1 MAESGFHSEEELDGF
16 LRAAL
21 LCANTP
27 AVMNLGEEVADFS
40 PAFERKMHRLL
51 ADPFRRAGKALRPL
65 WARALGNAAMF
76 LLVVTVSVFAVMA
89 NPTAR
94 AWVEKVVTQ
103 WSEVAARFI
112 FQGAAQGAA
121 EGWTPEFLPEGF
133 ALTQTSGSPE
143 HNRSYQYEDGN
154 GGVIFFDC
162 VAMGQGF
169 VTSVDSEHSD
179 PEQFTVNGRPATLLR
194 NITAGKP
201 SYLIWTDSDETTWF
215 CLMSELDPDELIKI
229 AESVTAIK

>member
-103 WSEVAARFI
+103 WSEVATDFI
-112 FQGAAQGAA
+112 FRGAAQGAETWGPSYLPDGFEEVERSEWMETRIITYRNKAGQTISFEYAPIEQGTVHSADNEHA
-121 EGWTPEFLPEGF
+121 EYEQIQINGH
-133 ALTQTSGSPE
+133 TSDLF
-143 HNRSYQYEDGN
+143 RSDT
-154 GGVIFFDC
+154 I
-162 VAMGQGF
+162 
-169 VTSVDSEHSD
+169 
-179 PEQFTVNGRPATLLR
+179 
-194 NITAGKP
+194 GKP
-201 SYLIWTDSDETTWF
+201 SYLIWTNKEETVWF
-215 CLMSELDPDELIKI
+215 RLISELAPDELIKI